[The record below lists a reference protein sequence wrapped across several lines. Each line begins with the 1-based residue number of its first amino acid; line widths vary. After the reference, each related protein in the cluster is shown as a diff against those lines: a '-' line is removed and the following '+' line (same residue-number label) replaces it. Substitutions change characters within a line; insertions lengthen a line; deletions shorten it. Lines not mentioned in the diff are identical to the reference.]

1 MKKAH
6 ISILQFAVLFFIFVA
21 CTSEKT
27 HRINSQVQLE
37 DSNKEDTSIEEML
50 TIETHPEFL
59 NNFTYNFLKYNSDSL
74 FNFDF
79 KGFEN
84 SYSTTSNN
92 ILCFRGD
99 PKRNSPSRGSIKGV
113 PKKVSIDWV
122 YKTRMD
128 VVPSRLGTWGGGS
141 GWTGQPL
148 TVQWDKEMKLKLG
161 INDEHFIND
170 NEAIEVMIGSLSGDI
185 YFLNFENG
193 EPTRKY
199 MSVDGPIKGT
209 PSIDPRLNGYI
220 YVGQGI
226 PKPNKRMGSYV
237 LDMVKDSVVYHQPGI
252 ESDAY
257 RRWGA
262 FDSNPLIDMNSGL
275 AVCPSENGLIYRLDV
290 KNSPDPILDG
300 KIKYTSNRTFRYG
313 IESSFAAIGKYGFF
327 ADNSGNILCI
337 DLATFEV
344 IWTYDH
350 LDDTDASILADIEEN
365 GEYYIYVGNE
375 VDKRAAYTASNFAK
389 ISATTGEK
397 VWSYDVNCYGT
408 TINGKQNS
416 GGILAS
422 PVMGKGAYSNI
433 IVTIFSRVNKKN
445 GGLLVAIDK
454 HTGEKIY
461 EINLDS
467 YSWAS
472 PIDIY
477 DDKGNLYFFFT
488 DVSGNVYLIKGDN
501 GEIIY
506 KENLNMTFESSPII
520 INNRIVVG
528 VRGDSII
535 SFIIETEEE
544 SD

>member
-1 MKKAH
+1 
-6 ISILQFAVLFFIFVA
+6 
-21 CTSEKT
+21 
-27 HRINSQVQLE
+27 
-37 DSNKEDTSIEEML
+37 
-50 TIETHPEFL
+50 
-59 NNFTYNFLKYNSDSL
+59 
-74 FNFDF
+74 
-79 KGFEN
+79 
-84 SYSTTSNN
+84 
-92 ILCFRGD
+92 
-99 PKRNSPSRGSIKGV
+99 
-113 PKKVSIDWV
+113 
-122 YKTRMD
+122 
-128 VVPSRLGTWGGGS
+128 
-141 GWTGQPL
+141 
-148 TVQWDKEMKLKLG
+148 
-161 INDEHFIND
+161 
-170 NEAIEVMIGSLSGDI
+170 
-185 YFLNFENG
+185 
-193 EPTRKY
+193 
-199 MSVDGPIKGT
+199 
-209 PSIDPRLNGYI
+209 RLNGYI

-375 VDKRAAYTASNFAK
+375 VDKRAAFTASNFAK

-477 DDKGNLYFFFT
+477 
-488 DVSGNVYLIKGDN
+488 
-501 GEIIY
+501 
-506 KENLNMTFESSPII
+506 
-520 INNRIVVG
+520 
-528 VRGDSII
+528 
-535 SFIIETEEE
+535 
-544 SD
+544 